1 MPQAH
6 AEGET
11 SWLADALST
20 QNTQQKIAESEIL
33 CIVCDVMQPIKQL
46 EKVLESLADSEH
58 YLFTRSDFE
67 AAFPGRRGLAV
78 LLCRAQKRGI
88 LKRVCRGIYLYPRVN
103 SPRGMVLFHAAAR
116 LRASGF
122 NYISLETALSD
133 AGVISQV
140 PTHWITLM
148 SSGRSQV
155 VDCGDF
161 GRIEFVHTAQ
171 LPGQLTEELTYDRER
186 RLWRASARLALR
198 DMRATRRAQDLI
210 NPEVAHELV

>member
-1 MPQAH
+1 
-6 AEGET
+6 
-11 SWLADALST
+11 
-20 QNTQQKIAESEIL
+20 
-33 CIVCDVMQPIKQL
+33 MQPMKKL
-46 EKVLESLADSEH
+46 EKVLESLTDPEH
-58 YLFTRSDFE
+58 YLFASSDLE
-67 AAFPGRRGLAV
+67 ATLPGCRKLAV
-78 LLCRAQKRGI
+78 LLCRAQKAGV
-88 LKRVCRGIYLYPRVN
+88 LKRVCRGIYIYPRVN
-103 SPRGMVLFHAAAR
+103 YPRGMVLFHAAAR

-140 PTHWITLM
+140 PINWITLM

-161 GRIEFVHTAQ
+161 GRIEFVHTTQ
-171 LPGQLTEELTYDRER
+171 LPGNLAEELTYDSER

-198 DMRATRRAQDLI
+198 DMRATRRTQDLV

>member
-1 MPQAH
+1 
-6 AEGET
+6 
-11 SWLADALST
+11 
-20 QNTQQKIAESEIL
+20 
-33 CIVCDVMQPIKQL
+33 MQPMKQL
-46 EKVLESLADSEH
+46 EKVLASLADGEH
-58 YLFTRSDFE
+58 YLFTNSDFE
-67 AAFPGRRGLAV
+67 AALPERQGLAV
-78 LLCRAQKRGI
+78 LLCRAQKAGI

-103 SPRGMVLFHAAAR
+103 YPRGMVLFHAAAR

-133 AGVISQV
+133 AGVISQI
-140 PTHWITLM
+140 PINWITLM

-161 GRIEFVHTAQ
+161 GRMEFVHTAQ
-171 LPGQLTEELTYDRER
+171 SPGEVAEELTYDPQR

-198 DMRATRRAQDLI
+198 DMRATRRTQDLV